1 MKKSLRVLALLML
14 AVLLTGCAAQEQN
27 FPDADTAQAS
37 AQQRDPMDLTTP
49 VPRQELD
56 LPEGYDPASEESGED
71 EVYNDNVW
79 PQRLRGRD
87 AHPHRPH

>member
-56 LPEGYDPASEESGED
+56 LPEGYDPASEEIRFLECRL
-71 EVYNDNVW
+71 VNDYLGALGL
-79 PQRLRGRD
+79 QALHHALYR
-87 AHPHRPH
+87 